1 MANATFP
8 SRKTLDG
15 LANNGFTYANRYEV
29 EITIPKKTD
38 QSTRELNIRCE
49 SISIPGRN
57 LRTVGDFN
65 IYGPPIEVVQGNTFG
80 EVSASFYL
88 SNDMSERI
96 LMEEWQ
102 NTVIN
107 PETYDLSYYKEY
119 TGGLKVFLLDRD
131 KDERRIYGV
140 ELFEVY
146 PKAIEV
152 IALSH
157 ASTNTINKLGVSFQY
172 RNWKRLS
179 V

>member
-29 EITIPKKTD
+29 EITIPNGAD
-38 QSTRELNIRCE
+38 TRELQIRCE
-49 SISIPGRN
+49 TISLPGRN

-80 EVSASFYL
+80 EISASFYL
-88 SNDMSERI
+88 SKNMNERI
-96 LMEEWQ
+96 IMENWQ
-102 NTVIN
+102 DSVIN
-107 PETYDLSYYKEY
+107 PETYDLSYYNEY
-119 TGGLKVFLLDRD
+119 TGVMKIFLLDRD
-131 KDERRIYGV
+131 KDEKRIYGV
-140 ELFEVY
+140 ELFDVY

-152 IALSH
+152 IPLSH
-157 ASTNTINKLGVSFQY
+157 ASPNTINKLGVSFQY
-172 RNWKRLS
+172 RNWKRLD

>member
-1 MANATFP
+1 MAQFP

-15 LANNGFTYANRYEV
+15 LANAGFNYANRYEV
-29 EITIPKKTD
+29 EITAPTGAE
-38 QSTRELNIRCE
+38 TRELSIRCD

-80 EVSASFYL
+80 EIQASFYL
-88 SNDMSERI
+88 SRDMNERI
-96 LMEEWQ
+96 IMENWQ
-102 NTVIN
+102 DSVIN

-119 TGGLKVFLLDRD
+119 TGGLKIFLLDRD

-157 ASTNTINKLGVSFQY
+157 ASPNTINKLGVSFQY

-179 V
+179 I